1 MNLQGSLARFLK
13 TGATFYKK
21 RADCFSHNQIVRD
34 VWLRLAEDMDTQ
46 ASSLKKLSPAFWRE
60 FQPYQDDLIQNVPKG
75 FPIKGNSRPCET
87 VPLQESIGQSLLL
100 EEPVV
105 LRIYAPLVRKMRSA
119 WSNRNLD
126 FYVIVKSHVTGLM
139 RLVQTY
145 CGDPALIQRAVSL
158 LENFEREAQ
167 EPEFVVVEKVARK
180 GRTRKRAVV
189 SAAARTQQRT
199 ARKPSRKAPRRPL
212 ASRPRPVPKRA
223 KPLVRKIRISPRR
236 ASR

>member
-1 MNLQGSLARFLK
+1 MNLQGSLAKFLK
-13 TGATFYKK
+13 TGAIFYQK

-34 VWLRLAEDMDTQ
+34 AWLRLAEDMDVQ
-46 ASSLKKLSPAFWRE
+46 ASSLKSLPHAFWKE
-60 FQPYQDDLIQNVPKG
+60 IQPDQDDLIEKVAKG
-75 FPIKGNSRPCET
+75 FPIKRNSQPCEA
-87 VPLQESIGQSLLL
+87 VSLQESIGQSLLL

-105 LRIYAPLVRKMRSA
+105 LSIHAPLVRKLRSV

-145 CGDPALIQRAVSL
+145 SGDPALIQRAASL

-180 GRTRKRAVV
+180 GRAQKHGVAP
-189 SAAARTQQRT
+189 AARPKQRT
-199 ARKPSRKAPRRPL
+199 ARKPSRKASRRPL
-212 ASRPRPVPKRA
+212 AGRQRPVTKRA
-223 KPLVRKIRISPRR
+223 KPLVRKIRISSRR